1 MTSSVALCTYNGER
15 YIREQLESILDQTM
29 PVDEIVVCD
38 DGSTDGTLQIIE
50 SFIGTTD
57 TTIHI
62 HRNENNLGPAKNF
75 QKAIN
80 LCSGDIIFL
89 SDQDDL
95 WMPEKVE
102 TIVHYFD
109 FNPGHQVVYT
119 DAYLID
125 SNGQPIAGETL
136 WNCFGMTPKA
146 QKYIDEGFGIELFAN
161 ENRATGAT
169 MAVRKG
175 YKYLPNIVD
184 YCKGDI
190 LHDGVLAML
199 SAADNQLG
207 CISRK
212 LIDYRIHPGQECGI
226 GESLRH
232 PVSDDPRK
240 SSYTVVYWSQ
250 NNLPAPLTRRI
261 RFIVTRRRH
270 QQQPLGALRM
280 VGHIAEYRKLYRSHW
295 HSFLIYDITKWFSDM
310 WHRIKKKC

>member
-1 MTSSVALCTYNGER
+1 MISVALCTYNGEK
-15 YIREQLESILDQTM
+15 YIRLQLESILNQTM

-38 DGSTDGTLQIIE
+38 DGSIDNTLQIIE
-50 SFIGTTD
+50 SLRDSTPANIRIF
-57 TTIHI
+57 
-62 HRNENNLGPAKNF
+62 RNEKNLGPAHNF
-75 QKAIN
+75 QNAIN
-80 LCSGDIIFL
+80 LCLGDIIFL
-89 SDQDDL
+89 SDQDDI
-95 WMPEKVE
+95 WHPNKVE
-102 TIVHYFD
+102 TIVHYFGQ
-109 FNPGHQVVYT
+109 NEQKQVVFT
-119 DAYLID
+119 DGQIVDPYGKAIAD
-125 SNGQPIAGETL
+125 STL
-136 WNCFGMTPKA
+136 WKCFGMTEKG
-146 QKYIDEGFGIELFAN
+146 QRHIDEGYGVELLAN

-207 CISRK
+207 CINRK

-240 SSYTVVYWSQ
+240 SSYTAVYWSQ